1 MDIDETFDENR
12 FDESGVF
19 GRWDW
24 ESVPTHLQ
32 ELHKSACRYCLTSHH
47 IGTFDTGK
55 VNMALSRSGHSF
67 VKLRA
72 W

>member
-1 MDIDETFDENR
+1 MRVVSSADETENPCR
-12 FDESGVF
+12 HIYKNYINTS
-19 GRWDW
+19 
-24 ESVPTHLQ
+24 
-32 ELHKSACRYCLTSHH
+32 RYCLTSHH

-72 W
+72 